1 MRIGAALVLLLAALS
16 VSPVAPSADGA
27 GRAEPRVTFF
37 GDSVAGSL
45 AYVPQAREILGDG
58 LDLRLELAPCRRVA
72 SLSCPYMGTR
82 PPSVLDVVQ
91 TSAPADL
98 GDIVVVDVGYN
109 ETSLN
114 YGGAM
119 ATVVQALAARGVDHV
134 VWVELRKQ
142 TDNYRE
148 IDDAIEAQ
156 ARRFPQ
162 VQVADWDAAS
172 KGQDDW
178 FNDDGLHLK
187 AAGAVGLALF
197 LRPFIFAACGSACQP
212 AKAPPGQAPTNTRLP
227 AVHGT
232 AAVGHVLTC
241 TQGAW
246 NGTAPIVFVYGWLRH
261 GHLIPRAAGRTRRLV
276 AADRGQRVAC
286 RVSAGNAA
294 GSARAISKARL
305 VRGAP

>member
-1 MRIGAALVLLLAALS
+1 MRTGAALVLVLVAVSGTSAA
-16 VSPVAPSADGA
+16 PTGA
-27 GRAEPRVTFF
+27 AARQAEPRVTFF

-91 TSAPADL
+91 ASAPADL
-98 GDIVVVDVGYN
+98 GDIAVVDVGYN
-109 ETSLN
+109 ETSLY
-114 YGGAM
+114 YGSAM
-119 ATVVQALAARGVDHV
+119 ATVVQALSARGVDHV

-142 TDNYRE
+142 TANYRE
-148 IDDAIEAQ
+148 IDDTIEAQ

-172 KGQDDW
+172 KGHDDW

-187 AAGAVGLALF
+187 AAGAVGMALF
-197 LRPFIFAACGSACQP
+197 VRPFIFAACGTACQP
-212 AKAPPGQAPTNTRLP
+212 ATAPPGQGPRNTRLP
-227 AVHGT
+227 SLRGSAV
-232 AAVGHVLTC
+232 AGHVLTC
-241 TQGAW
+241 TPGAW

-261 GHLIPRAAGRTRRLV
+261 GHVIPRAAGRTRRLA
-276 AADRGQRVAC
+276 AADRGQRIAC
-286 RVSAGNAA
+286 RVSAGNTA
-294 GSARAISKARL
+294 GSARATSKARL
-305 VRGAP
+305 VRAAP

>member
-1 MRIGAALVLLLAALS
+1 MKVAVALVLLIVALS
-16 VSPVAPSADGA
+16 PPSADGA
-27 GRAEPRVTFF
+27 GRGEPRVTVF

-45 AYVPQAREILGDG
+45 AYVQQAREILGDG

-72 SLSCPYMGTR
+72 SLSCPYMGSR

-91 TSAPADL
+91 ASAPADL

-114 YGGAM
+114 YGSAM
-119 ATVVQALAARGVDHV
+119 ATVVQALLARGVGHV
-134 VWVELRKQ
+134 IWVELRKQ

-148 IDDAIEAQ
+148 IDDAIESQ

-172 KGQDDW
+172 KGHDDW

-197 LRPFIFAACGSACQP
+197 LRPFIFAACGGACQP
-212 AKAPPGQAPTNTRLP
+212 AQAPPGQAPRDTRLP
-227 AVHGT
+227 SARGT
-232 AAVGHVLTC
+232 AVVGHVLTC
-241 TQGAW
+241 TQGVW
-246 NGTAPIVFVYGWLRH
+246 SGTAPIVFVYDWLRH
-261 GHLIPRAAGRTRRLV
+261 GHVIPRAAGRTRRLA
-276 AADRGQRVAC
+276 AADRGQRIAC
-286 RVSAGNAA
+286 RVTAGNAA
-294 GSARAISKARL
+294 GSARAISKSRL
-305 VRGAP
+305 VRAP

>member
-1 MRIGAALVLLLAALS
+1 MLVAVTGSSAAPNRVAAQR
-16 VSPVAPSADGA
+16 A
-27 GRAEPRVTFF
+27 GPRVTFF
-37 GDSVAGSL
+37 GDSVAGSI

-91 TSAPADL
+91 ASAPADL

-109 ETSLN
+109 ETALN
-114 YGGAM
+114 YGSAM
-119 ATVVQALAARGVDHV
+119 ATVVQALLARGVDHV

-142 TDNYRE
+142 TDNYRA
-148 IDDAIEAQ
+148 IDDTVEAQ

-172 KGQDDW
+172 KGHDDW
-178 FNDDGLHLK
+178 FSDDGLHLK

-197 LRPFIFAACGSACQP
+197 LRPFVFAACGTACQP
-212 AKAPPGQAPTNTRLP
+212 VAAPPGKAPRNMRLP
-227 AVHGT
+227 SLRGT
-232 AAVGHVLTC
+232 AVIGHQLTC
-241 TQGAW
+241 MPGAW
-246 NGTAPIVFVYGWLRH
+246 SGTAPIVFVYGWLRH
-261 GHLIPRAAGRTRRLV
+261 GHAIPRAAGRTRHLV
-276 AADRGQRVAC
+276 AADRGQRIAC
-286 RVSAGNAA
+286 RVSAGNAS
-294 GSARAISKARL
+294 GSAQAVSKARL